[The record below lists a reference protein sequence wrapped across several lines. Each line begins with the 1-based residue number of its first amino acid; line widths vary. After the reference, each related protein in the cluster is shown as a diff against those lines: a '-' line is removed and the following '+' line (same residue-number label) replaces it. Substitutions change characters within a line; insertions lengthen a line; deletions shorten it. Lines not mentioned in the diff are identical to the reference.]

1 MPSKLKIPYL
11 PDYWTRVLPWALVV
25 ALSIVVYLQH
35 NKLHVPIPAPPE
47 DHRIDSLRHVAEQL
61 NADLLDARHDYDS
74 LQKNIKGDIKII
86 REQNAKDIT
95 NIGNY
100 TTKQLDSAWAAI
112 TFP

>member
-1 MPSKLKIPYL
+1 MIQTFFKKYRM
-11 PDYWTRVLPWALVV
+11 YALPWV
-25 ALSIVVYLQH
+25 IVIILLAVTYAQH
-35 NKLHVPIPAPPE
+35 RYINRPIPAPPV
-47 DHRIDSLRHVAEQL
+47 DNRIDSLRHVAEQL

-74 LQKNIKGDIKII
+74 IQKNTKADIITI

-100 TTKQLDSAWAAI
+100 STKQLDSAWAAT